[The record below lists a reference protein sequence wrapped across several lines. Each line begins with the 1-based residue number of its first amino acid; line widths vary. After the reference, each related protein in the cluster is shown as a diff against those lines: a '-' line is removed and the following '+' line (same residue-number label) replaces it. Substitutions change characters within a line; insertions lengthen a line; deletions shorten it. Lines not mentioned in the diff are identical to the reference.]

1 MYKFG
6 VVCDRS
12 LPHPNPPA
20 LSKGRGQ
27 EPPLYKG
34 GWRVKI
40 FAVPIAIDVSMIIND
55 RNLHAIP
62 VARSAEVELVGSA
75 HPAFQFSCQLST
87 VN

>member
-1 MYKFG
+1 MEIFTPPQPSPYKG
-6 VVCDRS
+6 GGE
-12 LPHPNPPA
+12 L
-20 LSKGRGQ
+20 

-34 GWRVKI
+34 VWGVKI

-62 VARSAEVELVGSA
+62 VARSAEVELVGTA